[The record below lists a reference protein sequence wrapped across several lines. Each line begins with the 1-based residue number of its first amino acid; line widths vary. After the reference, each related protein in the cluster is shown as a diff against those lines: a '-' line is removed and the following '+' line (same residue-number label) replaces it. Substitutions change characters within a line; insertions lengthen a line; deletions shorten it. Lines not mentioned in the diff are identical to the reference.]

1 MDVTGGAS
9 LTFAGQDKTTKGN
22 GWTMNDEVT
31 FTSSGELDN
40 GFTVTVSMQLDNNAE
55 SDGGTES
62 GMDNRSL
69 KIDMND
75 MGSLTF
81 YGHGADTPMSA
92 MDDKMPHADGNET
105 WDTISAAT
113 DNTAKFGSIG
123 GNTVNNMF
131 HYKNSTLMDG
141 LAVGLSYAPSDGT
154 NVEGTTSVG
163 VTYTGVEGLTIGYAQ
178 DENSEAGALQT
189 DFDTMYATY
198 AYGPVTVGYQVS
210 NSDSATVADQDE
222 FTAYGVS
229 YAVSDD
235 LTVSYN
241 ESQYDDGTQTT
252 DQENSAFAVSYTMGS
267 MSFVGTMVTMDN
279 VGGSTSALDDV
290 QGYEVGVSFA
300 F

>member
-1 MDVTGGAS
+1 
-9 LTFAGQDKTTKGN
+9 
-22 GWTMNDEVT
+22 MNDEIT
-31 FTSSGELDN
+31 FSGSGEMDN
-40 GFTVTVSMQLDNNAE
+40 GWNVTVSMQLDNNAV
-55 SDGGTES
+55 SATGAT
-62 GMDNRSL
+62 MDNRSL

-81 YGHGADTPMSA
+81 YGHGADSPMSA

-131 HYKNSTLMDG
+131 HYKNTMIDG
-141 LAVGLSYAPSDGT
+141 LAIGASVAPSDGT
-154 NVEGTTSVG
+154 NLETTTSYG
-163 VTYTGVEGLTIGYAQ
+163 LTYTGIDGLTVGAAV

-189 DFDTMYATY
+189 DFETMYVKY
-198 AYGPVTVGYQVS
+198 AYGPVTVGYQQS
-210 NSDSATVADQDE
+210 ESDSTTVADQDE
-222 FTAYGVS
+222 FTAYGIS

-252 DQENSAFAVSYTMGS
+252 DQENSAVAVSYTMGS

-279 VGGSTSALDDV
+279 VGGSSSALDDV